1 VSVVLTELEWKRIKR
16 TRDQA
21 IVDLDGVIAMTN
33 DLSVEDRIKKIQ
45 ADLKAGV
52 K

>member
-1 VSVVLTELEWKRIKR
+1 MSVLLTLTAWNKIKAA
-16 TRDQA
+16 RDKA
-21 IVDLDGVIAMTN
+21 IYDLDGVIAMTN
-33 DLSVEDRIKKIQ
+33 DLAIEDRIKQIQ